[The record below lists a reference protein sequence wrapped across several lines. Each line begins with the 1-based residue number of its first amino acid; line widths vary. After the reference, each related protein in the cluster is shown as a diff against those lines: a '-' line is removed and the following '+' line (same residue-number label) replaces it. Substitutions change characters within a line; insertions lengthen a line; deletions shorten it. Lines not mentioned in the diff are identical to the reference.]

1 MKKLKIGRSSFM
13 YIRSTSGTISYRK
26 WVEYIE
32 QNREYFIW
40 YEDTIK
46 GQMTLK
52 KVDEFSENIRP
63 AILYM
68 LNKSNAYCTNKLS
81 KNHWDCIVTYID
93 SGELS
98 VSLEKRISKKIAA
111 KLLEMAEYLDAK
123 IVIDEKYLF
132 ESVDQLT
139 W

>member
-1 MKKLKIGRSSFM
+1 MKKLKIGRNSFI
-13 YIRSTSGTISYRK
+13 YIRKTSGTISYRK
-26 WVEYIE
+26 WVDYIE

-40 YEDTIK
+40 YENTTK
-46 GQMTLK
+46 GQTIQK
-52 KVDEFSENIRP
+52 KVDEFSEDIRP

-68 LNKSNAYCTNKLS
+68 LNKSNVYCTNKLS
-81 KNHWDCIVTYID
+81 KNYWDCVVTYIN
-93 SGELS
+93 SGEFS

>member
-1 MKKLKIGRSSFM
+1 MKKLKIGRNSFI
-13 YIRSTSGTISYRK
+13 YIRKTSGTISYRK

-40 YEDTIK
+40 YENTTK
-46 GQMTLK
+46 GQTIQK
-52 KVDEFSENIRP
+52 KVDEFSEDIRP

-68 LNKSNAYCTNKLS
+68 LHKSNVYCTNKLS
-81 KNHWDCIVTYID
+81 KNYWDCVVTYIN

>member
-1 MKKLKIGRSSFM
+1 MKKLKIGRNSFI
-13 YIRSTSGTISYRK
+13 YIRKTSGTISYRK

-40 YEDTIK
+40 YENTTK
-46 GQMTLK
+46 GQTIQK
-52 KVDEFSENIRP
+52 KVDEFSEDIRP

-68 LNKSNAYCTNKLS
+68 LNKSNVYCTNKLS
-81 KNHWDCIVTYID
+81 KNYWDCVVTYIN

-123 IVIDEKYLF
+123 SVIDEKYLF

>member
-1 MKKLKIGRSSFM
+1 MKKLKIGRNSFI
-13 YIRSTSGTISYRK
+13 YIRKTSGTISYRK

-40 YEDTIK
+40 YENTTK
-46 GQMTLK
+46 GQTIQK
-52 KVDEFSENIRP
+52 KVDEFSEDIRP

-68 LNKSNAYCTNKLS
+68 LNKSNVYCTNKLS
-81 KNHWDCIVTYID
+81 KNYWDCVVTYID

>member
-1 MKKLKIGRSSFM
+1 MKKLKIGRNSFI
-13 YIRSTSGTISYRK
+13 YIRKTSGTISYRK

-40 YEDTIK
+40 YENTTK
-46 GQMTLK
+46 GQTIQK
-52 KVDEFSENIRP
+52 KVDEFSEDIRP

-68 LNKSNAYCTNKLS
+68 LNKSNVYCTNKLS
-81 KNHWDCIVTYID
+81 KNYWDCVVTYIN

-98 VSLEKRISKKIAA
+98 ASLEKRISKKIAA

>member
-1 MKKLKIGRSSFM
+1 MKKLKIGRNSFI
-13 YIRSTSGTISYRK
+13 YIRKTSGTISYRK
-26 WVEYIE
+26 WVEYVE

-40 YEDTIK
+40 YENTTK
-46 GQMTLK
+46 GQTIQK
-52 KVDEFSENIRP
+52 KVDEFSEDIRP

-68 LNKSNAYCTNKLS
+68 LNKSNVYCTNKLS
-81 KNHWDCIVTYID
+81 KNYWDCVVTYIN

>member
-1 MKKLKIGRSSFM
+1 MKKLKIGRNSFI
-13 YIRSTSGTISYRK
+13 YIRKTSGTISYRK

-40 YEDTIK
+40 YENTTK
-46 GQMTLK
+46 GQTIQK
-52 KVDEFSENIRP
+52 KVDEFSEDIRP

-68 LNKSNAYCTNKLS
+68 LNKSNVYCTNKLS
-81 KNHWDCIVTYID
+81 KNYWDCVVTYIN

>member
-1 MKKLKIGRSSFM
+1 MKKLKIGRNSFI
-13 YIRSTSGTISYRK
+13 YIRKTSGTISYRK
-26 WVEYIE
+26 WIEYIE

-40 YEDTIK
+40 YENTTK
-46 GQMTLK
+46 GQTIQK
-52 KVDEFSENIRP
+52 KVDEFSEDIRP

-68 LNKSNAYCTNKLS
+68 LNKSNVYCTNKLS
-81 KNHWDCIVTYID
+81 KNYWDCVVTYIN

-98 VSLEKRISKKIAA
+98 VSLEKRISKIIAA